1 MRSNRQQF
9 RSQKKAQAAP
19 FGAYARVYDLLCSDK
34 KPQDDCLFIQGLM
47 HDFVPGATTILEL
60 GCGTGSHAFGFAELG
75 YNVCGIDSSTS
86 MLEQVDSHSRG
97 SEHTRGLIHLHHE
110 DMRSVRLNR
119 EFDVVVALDNSIG
132 HQVSNE
138 DLRNTLLTMREH
150 LRTGGMFLFDC
161 WYGPAVLHKLPQ
173 RRVKCAQT
181 DQLSVTR
188 TANPEILPN
197 QNAVEINYEII
208 VRNKISGI
216 EEAIHEL
223 HTIRYFFIPEMKAL
237 CSSVGLEL
245 IAAGECL
252 TDREPSLTTWNV
264 YFAGRATTSGA

>member
-34 KPQDDCLFIQGLM
+34 NAKDNCLFIQGLM
-47 HDFVPGATTILEL
+47 HDFVPGAKTILDL
-60 GCGTGSHAFGFAELG
+60 GCGTGSHALELAELG
-75 YNVCGIDSSTS
+75 YNVCGIDSSKS
-86 MLEQVDSHSRG
+86 MLEQVDAHSRG
-97 SEHTRGLIHLHHE
+97 AEHARGLIDLHHD
-110 DMRSVRLNR
+110 DMRTARLNR

-132 HQVSNE
+132 YQVSND
-138 DLRNTLLTMREH
+138 DLRNTLQTMREH
-150 LRTGGMFLFDC
+150 LRPGGMFLFDC

-188 TANPEILPN
+188 TANPETLPN
-197 QNAVEINYEII
+197 QNAVEINYEIV

-216 EEAIHEL
+216 EETIQEL
-223 HTIRYFFIPEMKAL
+223 HKIRYFFIPDMKAL
-237 CSSVGLEL
+237 CASVGLEV
-245 IAAGECL
+245 IAVGECL
-252 TDREPSLTTWNV
+252 TDREPSLTTWHV
-264 YFAGRATTSGA
+264 YFAGRATTT